1 MKIPR
6 YIAFIMGS
14 FAIGW
19 LTCFYVNTDSIDS
32 FKYKNELIDAQYDA
46 LEIADSLLL
55 ENNLYNREYL
65 KAYNKVDSLYWETL

>member
-1 MKIPR
+1 MNILR
-6 YIAFIMGS
+6 YTILCIVS
-14 FAIGW
+14 LVIGW
-19 LTCFYVNTDSIDS
+19 LACLYVNTDSVDS

-46 LEIADSLLL
+46 LETADSLLL